1 MKGLLKSIF
10 VVSVFLMKIE
20 SLALSIALVLW
31 LIGLFGVTGND
42 VLKVLFVFV
51 GTFIV
56 SLASF
61 VIADMRKQGDL

>member
-1 MKGLLKSIF
+1 MKALLKSVF
-10 VVSVFLMKIE
+10 VVSVFLIKIE

-31 LIGLFGVTGND
+31 LVGLFGVTGGD
-42 VLKVLFVFV
+42 VLRVLFVFV

-61 VIADMRKQGDL
+61 VIADMRK

>member
-1 MKGLLKSIF
+1 MKALLKSVF

-20 SLALSIALVLW
+20 SIALSIALVLW

-42 VLKVLFVFV
+42 VLRVLAVFV

-61 VIADMRKQGDL
+61 VIADMRK

>member
-1 MKGLLKSIF
+1 MKALFATVF

-20 SLALSIALVLW
+20 SIALSIALVLW
-31 LIGLFGVTGND
+31 LVGLFGVTGSD
-42 VLKVLFVFV
+42 VLRVLFVFV

-61 VIADMRKQGDL
+61 VIADMRK

>member
-1 MKGLLKSIF
+1 MKALLKSVF

-31 LIGLFGVTGND
+31 LVGLFGVTGSD
-42 VLKVLFVFV
+42 VLRVLAVFV

-61 VIADMRKQGDL
+61 VIADMRK

>member
-1 MKGLLKSIF
+1 MKALLKSVF

-31 LIGLFGVTGND
+31 LIGLFGVTGGD
-42 VLKVLFVFV
+42 VLRVLLIFLGSF
-51 GTFIV
+51 TV

-61 VIADMRKQGDL
+61 VITDMRK

>member
-1 MKGLLKSIF
+1 MKSLLKSIF
-10 VVSVFLMKIE
+10 VVSIFIIKIE
-20 SLALSIALVLW
+20 SIALSIALVLW

-42 VLKVLFVFV
+42 VLRVLFVFV

-61 VIADMRKQGDL
+61 VIADMKK

>member
-1 MKGLLKSIF
+1 MKALLKSVF
-10 VVSVFLMKIE
+10 VVSIFLMKIE

-31 LIGLFGVTGND
+31 LVGLFGVTGSD
-42 VLKVLFVFV
+42 VLIVLAVFV

-61 VIADMRKQGDL
+61 VIADMRK

>member
-1 MKGLLKSIF
+1 MRALLKSVF

-31 LIGLFGVTGND
+31 LVGLFGVNGSD
-42 VLKVLFVFV
+42 VLRMLLAFL
-51 GTFIV
+51 GTFTV

-61 VIADMRKQGDL
+61 VIAEMRK